1 MKSLFPISLIVFS
14 FVSLYLG
21 NRLLNIKEKEIK
33 LGQYEIVINPNV
45 GKFQYLLD
53 KQNGKIWRLTQFTD
67 LQGQPDVWCNMV
79 RINNEDELIEF
90 ARARSGL

>member
-1 MKSLFPISLIVFS
+1 MRNLFPISLIIFS

-21 NRLLNIKEKEIK
+21 NRFLNIKEKEIK

-53 KQNGKIWRLTQFTD
+53 KQNGRVWQLTQFTD
-67 LQGQPDVWCNMV
+67 IQGQPVAWKNMIK
-79 RINNEDELIEF
+79 INNEDELIEF
-90 ARARSGL
+90 ARAASGL